1 MRLLVLALVAFCSE
15 AASPRFS
22 DELWNDIRPIYA
34 QTLKQPFLTGIA
46 DGTLPRSHFQF
57 YLTQDAKYLRV
68 FGEVLSVLAAKAPRV
83 EWAILLNQHAINSVK
98 EERTLHESI
107 LRSYGVPLATSR
119 DTPMAP
125 VNYAYTSHLMATA
138 LRQPFA
144 YGLAAVLPCY
154 WIYLEVGKE
163 LKKKGSKNPDY
174 QRWIDSYSSEGYAQ
188 EVADVLVIMDTEAA
202 RLDTDS
208 LRTLKQLFRTS
219 ARYEWMFWDMAW
231 REEKWLP

>member
-15 AASPRFS
+15 AADPRFS

-107 LRSYGVPLATSR
+107 LRSYGVPLARRVTR
-119 DTPMAP
+119 PWRAGELRLYQPPDGHRAP
-125 VNYAYTSHLMATA
+125 AA
-138 LRQPFA
+138 LRLRT
-144 YGLAAVLPCY
+144 GRRAAVLLDLPGS
-154 WIYLEVGKE
+154 GKRTE
-163 LKKKGSKNPDY
+163 EERLQKP
-174 QRWIDSYSSEGYAQ
+174 RLPA
-188 EVADVLVIMDTEAA
+188 MD
-202 RLDTDS
+202 R
-208 LRTLKQLFRTS
+208 
-219 ARYEWMFWDMAW
+219 
-231 REEKWLP
+231 

>member
-15 AASPRFS
+15 AADPRFS
-22 DELWNDIRPIYA
+22 ELWNDIRPIYA

-98 EERTLHESI
+98 EERTLNESI

-125 VNYAYTSHLMATA
+125 VKNLLRMLSGSGIEDEAIFVSGLIEVKHLIDGAGDRVKTPLADA
-138 LRQPFA
+138 LPTEPV
-144 YGLAAVLPCY
+144 VLDEPNHGC
-154 WIYLEVGKE
+154 LVGR
-163 LKKKGSKNPDY
+163 S
-174 QRWIDSYSSEGYAQ
+174 
-188 EVADVLVIMDTEAA
+188 VV
-202 RLDTDS
+202 
-208 LRTLKQLFRTS
+208 
-219 ARYEWMFWDMAW
+219 YEI
-231 REEKWLP
+231 LPRPRRDD

>member
-15 AASPRFS
+15 AAEPRFT

-34 QTLKQPFLTGIA
+34 QTLRHPFLKGIA

-83 EWAILLNQHAINSVK
+83 EWTILLNQHAINSVK
-98 EERTLHESI
+98 EARALHESI
-107 LRSYGVPLATSR
+107 LRSYGMPLATSGE
-119 DTPMAP
+119 TPMAP

-144 YGLAAVLPCY
+144 DGLAAVLPCY

-163 LKKKGSKNPDY
+163 LKKKGSKKPDY
-174 QRWIDSYSSEGYAQ
+174 QRWIDNYSS
-188 EVADVLVIMDTEAA
+188 
-202 RLDTDS
+202 
-208 LRTLKQLFRTS
+208 
-219 ARYEWMFWDMAW
+219 
-231 REEKWLP
+231 